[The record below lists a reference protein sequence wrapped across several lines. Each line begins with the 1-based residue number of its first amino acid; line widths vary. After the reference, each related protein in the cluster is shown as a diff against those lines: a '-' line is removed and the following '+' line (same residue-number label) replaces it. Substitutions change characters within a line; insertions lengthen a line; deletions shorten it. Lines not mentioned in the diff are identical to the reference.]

1 MFYPTNRKEIMR
13 FTKNNLIE
21 QLQNQIDGLE
31 KTFKFDP
38 NNGTSQIKE
47 NDIFRAYAFGQ
58 YIALKDM
65 VEMINYEL

>member
-1 MFYPTNRKEIMR
+1 MR
-13 FTKNNLIE
+13 FSKNNLIE
-21 QLQNQIDGLE
+21 QLQNRIDGLE

-58 YIALKDM
+58 YIALRD
-65 VEMINYEL
+65 VVDEINNGL